1 MIQTNFH
8 FMKKTYSFILVFAI
22 LFVSYSCKKKEEKD
36 RDDSTETS
44 TPVLSPFKLTL
55 NNTTSLGNSIQ
66 ISHVSGYIGI
76 QAVVSDT
83 LHFGISI
90 ADSITVGTYSIN
102 SNSPFRVTHSDDNFQ
117 TMFYSTTGSVK
128 ILTHDKTAKK
138 ISGTYSCNLNRIN
151 PATMKTI
158 NAAEFNVSYQ

>member
-1 MIQTNFH
+1 
-8 FMKKTYSFILVFAI
+8 MKKSYVFIFALC
-22 LFVSYSCKKKEEKD
+22 LFVVSYSCKKKN
-36 RDDSTETS
+36 RDSAEDTVNE
-44 TPVLSPFKLTL
+44 PVAALSPFKITL
-55 NNTTSLGNSIQ
+55 NNLTYQGSPIQ
-66 ISHVSGYIGI
+66 TSHVSGYIGI
-76 QAVVSDT
+76 ETVFADT